1 MLYVSESPNSSL
13 SLVSPCPSIVL
24 ESRLVFIHPANG
36 ICPRKSAGC
45 TARTRSCVVFGF
57 EDPTGVLRARLPW
70 AHTTTGFGAKRR
82 VLGQARPS
90 CVGRTLGGLLWIKN
104 AADRGTCC
112 PSGRQRATLVT
123 RVREGKRRWKK
134 IIVCDWR
141 KSEEART

>member
-1 MLYVSESPNSSL
+1 MTFNCWHRAFSSDSVCEPILSRPNSLL

-24 ESRLVFIHPANG
+24 ESRLVFVHPANG

-45 TARTRSCVVFGF
+45 TARTRLDATAF
-57 EDPTGVLRARLPW
+57 EDDPTGVLRARLPW
-70 AHTTTGFGAKRR
+70 AHTTTGFGAERR

-112 PSGRQRATLVT
+112 PSGRQRATLAT
-123 RVREGKRRWKK
+123 RVREGNRR
-134 IIVCDWR
+134 
-141 KSEEART
+141 